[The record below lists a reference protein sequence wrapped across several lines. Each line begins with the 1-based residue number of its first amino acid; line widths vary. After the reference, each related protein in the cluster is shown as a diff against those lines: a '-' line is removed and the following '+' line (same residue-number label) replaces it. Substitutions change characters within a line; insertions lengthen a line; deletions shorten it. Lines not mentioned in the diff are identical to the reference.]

1 MLKRRVRYQKLET
14 VYVSRRNAKLLVR
27 STKMVLMLCRLKA
40 QVRPLPPFTE
50 GWSILSRL
58 FLINASRSFPA
69 SDDPILAKFSNCYW
83 KFNPASIMP
92 SFLRISGSNY
102 SYMLNISLLTK
113 LWKQKYKDKISCLSF
128 GEQCKRCLFTNV
140 T

>member
-1 MLKRRVRYQKLET
+1 
-14 VYVSRRNAKLLVR
+14 
-27 STKMVLMLCRLKA
+27 MVLMLCRLKA

-50 GWSILSRL
+50 GWSILSL
-58 FLINASRSFPA
+58 IFLINAFRSFPA

-83 KFNPASIMP
+83 KFNPASIMS

-113 LWKQKYKDKISCLSF
+113 LWKQKYKDKSQFFAYPLENSVKGVYLLTLLKGTLMQIWKSPYMSVF
-128 GEQCKRCLFTNV
+128 I
-140 T
+140 

>member
-1 MLKRRVRYQKLET
+1 
-14 VYVSRRNAKLLVR
+14 
-27 STKMVLMLCRLKA
+27 MVLMLCRLKA
-40 QVRPLPPFTE
+40 QVRPLPTFTE
-50 GWSILSRL
+50 GWSILSLL

-102 SYMLNISLLTK
+102 SYMLIISLLTNFENK
-113 LWKQKYKDKISCLSF
+113 NIKIKESIFCLSF
-128 GEQCKRCLFTNV
+128 GE
-140 T
+140 